1 MYSQAAFSTS
11 RSWGLSGIAP
21 TGVLEESQVPSRKE
35 STVPTEPCSR
45 HLHGLQELIHDTAQ
59 NDTFMSRRGGGAHV
73 VGGLWAALLLR
84 KP

>member
-1 MYSQAAFSTS
+1 
-11 RSWGLSGIAP
+11 
-21 TGVLEESQVPSRKE
+21 
-35 STVPTEPCSR
+35 VPTEPCSR